1 MPRTEYLV
9 DLLSSASID
18 APAANYVDL
27 QKMILARSV
36 ATAIFQHPPSTITFP
51 ALEIGK
57 QAVLRF
63 AYGIKEAAWP
73 LIKSAVV
80 FTISIESADRREL
93 VFEAQLRPRTRRLD
107 RAWQTRELDIS
118 RFEGKSIRVILKT
131 SVAWRRSTE
140 YAWAGWANP
149 RIVHSLTESA
159 SVIRRDDHPHVFLLT
174 ADALPAR
181 YLGCY
186 GHPKTLTP
194 HLDHLAADG
203 VLIEQAWSQSC
214 MTLGSYVSILTGQY
228 PHIHGVS
235 REWQTFPVSQ
245 TSLPTVLEAHG
256 YQTLFAASS
265 RELSGRT
272 NHLEQVFTEILP
284 ALSNPMQD
292 GAVTTRQFIRW
303 FEQRPD
309 RPCFSWIHYFDVHPP
324 SMPPEPFSSMYYTG
338 DPTDRQN
345 QYLASEI
352 AEIRSVE
359 SVLIL
364 RAAMPLLEAGQPV
377 TEVVDILED
386 TAAVLEG
393 HGELRPDLAEHV
405 LNLGARAMQG
415 HSPAEFGK
423 WLSQQTAEMV
433 LGHVPG
439 VLVEW
444 LKEVMKLLAST
455 EMDIKSWLC
464 DVVDFRY
471 PLSMYLSTVS
481 YFDSQINALT
491 TYLKDADLYDQSLI
505 IVTAPHGEILDNS
518 TIPYH
523 HFLLTPDT
531 LHVPLIIKPPKQ
543 SDTRSGTRISGT
555 FDLIDL
561 FPTILDIQGL
571 PHAFN
576 LSGVSRW
583 DLIRSGQD
591 IPPHDSFAA
600 GLHQSAHSV
609 FRSPYLFA
617 RTRTG
622 IEMQTFHGLAS
633 GAPEV
638 LYDTRSSET
647 YISDFPPVVGD
658 LRESLDAWLG
668 NHHPQKSTV
677 RSGGNSQGFFLAE
690 LKS

>member
-27 QKMILARSV
+27 QKIILKREV
-36 ATAIFQHPPSTITFP
+36 ETAIFQHPPSTITFP
-51 ALEIGK
+51 ALEIGD
-57 QAVLRF
+57 QAIFQFSFGV
-63 AYGIKEAAWP
+63 KEAAWQ
-73 LIKSAVV
+73 LIKNAVR
-80 FTISIESADRREL
+80 FTISIESAARREI
-93 VFEAQLRPRTRRLD
+93 VFDAKLQPRTRRSD
-107 RAWQTRELDIS
+107 RGWQKRELDLA
-118 RFEGKSIRVILKT
+118 RFAGQSIRVILQT

-149 RIVHSLTESA
+149 RIVHSLTKSA
-159 SVIRRDDHPHVFLLT
+159 PVARRDDHPHIFLLT

-186 GHPKTLTP
+186 GHPQVRTP

-203 VLIEQAWSQSC
+203 MLIEQAWSQSC

-228 PHIHGVS
+228 PHVHGVS
-235 REWQTFPVSQ
+235 REWQRFPVSQ
-245 TSLPTVLEAHG
+245 VSLPTALEAHG
-256 YQTLFAASS
+256 YRTLFAASS
-265 RELSGRT
+265 RELSGR
-272 NHLEQVFTEILP
+272 NNDLDRVFTEILP

-338 DPTDRQN
+338 DPTDKQN
-345 QYLASEI
+345 EYLAPDV

-364 RAAMPLLEAGQPV
+364 RAAMPLLESGQPV

-386 TAAVLEG
+386 TAAVLKG
-393 HGELRPDLAEHV
+393 HSDLKPDLAEHV

-415 HSPAEFGK
+415 RSPAEFGK
-423 WLSQQTAEMV
+423 WLSQQTGEMV

-444 LKEVMKLLAST
+444 LKEVMNLLAST
-455 EMDIKSWLC
+455 EMDIMSWLHE
-464 DVVDFRY
+464 VVDFRY
-471 PLSMYLSTVS
+471 PLGMYMSTVS
-481 YFDSQINALT
+481 YFDSHINTLV
-491 TYLKDADLYDQSLI
+491 TYLKEQDLYDQSLI
-505 IVTAPHGEILDNS
+505 IVTAPHGEMLENS

-531 LHVPLIIKPPKQ
+531 LHVPLTIKPPRQACAKL
-543 SDTRSGTRISGT
+543 GARINGT

-561 FPTILDIQGL
+561 FPTILDIQGMQNS
-571 PHAFN
+571 FT

-583 DLIRSGQD
+583 NQIKRSED

-600 GLHQSAHSV
+600 GMHQLAHSV
-609 FRSPYLFA
+609 YRSPYLFA
-617 RTRTG
+617 REKAG
-622 IEMQTFHGLAS
+622 VEMQTFHSLAS
-633 GAPEV
+633 GAREV
-638 LYDTRSSET
+638 LYDARSGET
-647 YISDFPPVVGD
+647 YRSFPPVADD
-658 LRESLDAWLG
+658 LRKSLDAWAG
-668 NHHPQKSTV
+668 AKS
-677 RSGGNSQGFFLAE
+677 SGAG
-690 LKS
+690 K

>member
-1 MPRTEYLV
+1 MPGTEYLV

-18 APAANYVDL
+18 APADNYVDL
-27 QKMILARSV
+27 QKMILLRSV

-51 ALEIGK
+51 ALKIGK
-57 QAVLRF
+57 QAILHF
-63 AYGIKEAAWP
+63 GYGIKEAAWP
-73 LIKSAVV
+73 LVRSAVR
-80 FTISIESADRREL
+80 FTISIEFGDEREI
-93 VFEAQLRPRTRRLD
+93 VFDAQLRPRTRRLD
-107 RAWQTRELDIS
+107 RGWQTRELDIS
-118 RFEGKSIRVILKT
+118 RFEGKSVRVILQT

-149 RIVHSLTESA
+149 RIVHSLIESA
-159 SVIRRDDHPHVFLLT
+159 PVVRRDDHPHVFLLT

-186 GHPKTLTP
+186 GHPKTRTP
-194 HLDHLAADG
+194 HLDRLAADG

-214 MTLGSYVSILTGQY
+214 MTLGSYVSILTGRY

-245 TSLPTVLEAHG
+245 TNLPTVLAGHG
-256 YQTLFAASS
+256 YHTLFAASS
-265 RELSGRT
+265 RELSGR
-272 NHLEQVFTEILP
+272 NNRLDEVFTEVIP

-338 DPTDRQN
+338 DPSDKQN
-345 QYLASEI
+345 QHLAPDV
-352 AEIRSVE
+352 AEIRAVE

-364 RAAMPLLEAGQPV
+364 RAAMPLLERNQPV
-377 TEVVDILED
+377 AEVIDILED
-386 TAAVLEG
+386 TAAVLKG
-393 HGELRPDLAEHV
+393 HTEQRPDLAEHV

-415 HSPAEFGK
+415 HTPAEFGQ
-423 WLSQQTAEMV
+423 WLSEQTREMAA
-433 LGHVPG
+433 GHISAA
-439 VLVEW
+439 LIAW
-444 LKEVMKLLAST
+444 LKDVMKLLEST
-455 EMDIKSWLC
+455 EIDIMSWLR

-481 YFDSQINALT
+481 YFDAQINTLV
-491 TYLKDADLYDQSLI
+491 TYLKEQELYDQSLI
-505 IVTAPHGEILDNS
+505 IVTAPHGEMLENS

-543 SDTRSGTRISGT
+543 NDTRTGTRINGG

-561 FPTILDIQGL
+561 FPTILDIQGWQNS
-571 PHAFN
+571 FT
-576 LSGVSRW
+576 LSGASRW
-583 DLIRSGQD
+583 NQIKRGED

-600 GLHQSAHSV
+600 GMHQLVHSV
-609 FRSPYLFA
+609 CRPPYLFVQKQPA
-617 RTRTG
+617 VHM
-622 IEMQTFHGLAS
+622 ETFHAIAS
-633 GAPEV
+633 GANEV
-638 LYDTRSSET
+638 LYDASSGEVHSGDLPDVIESLRKSLDGWRTRAAGK
-647 YISDFPPVVGD
+647 SDF
-658 LRESLDAWLG
+658 
-668 NHHPQKSTV
+668 
-677 RSGGNSQGFFLAE
+677 
-690 LKS
+690 